1 MHRSHVAT
9 MVWDKQDAD
18 SKVAGKLFAVATE
31 LLAVARRLE
40 AIPSTDGAIQPEP
53 ANAHSE
59 TDYGFLAELAREA
72 YEDRRRRSAIFR
84 NSMLFGEPGWDI
96 LLDLFIAASERKTI
110 SVTSACIGAAVPST
124 TALRWLKV
132 LETEGLVVRE
142 HDPNDNRRINVRLT
156 ASAFGK
162 MCDYF
167 RNSSRPQKPV
177 GWIADREPRC
187 ATKYWPA
194 A

>member
-1 MHRSHVAT
+1 

-18 SKVAGKLFAVATE
+18 WRVAGKLFAVATE
-31 LLAVARRLE
+31 LLAVARKLE
-40 AIPSTDGAIQPEP
+40 AIPPAAGNKQPDT
-53 ANAHSE
+53 ANFPDQ
-59 TDYGFLAELAREA
+59 TDYGYLTELAREA
-72 YEDRRRRSAIFR
+72 YEDRRRRTAIFG
-84 NSMLFGEPGWDI
+84 NSMLFREPGWDI

-124 TALRWLKV
+124 TGLRWLKV

-142 HDPNDNRRINVRLT
+142 HDPDDSRRINVRLT
-156 ASAFGK
+156 ADAFIK

-167 RNSSRPQKPV
+167 RHSSRPVQPV

-187 ATKYWPA
+187 AAKYRPA